1 MQKSGKRF
9 IVQYHLRILNFNMH
23 PEQSYEVFKDTQKF
37 KDIYEIPGMR
47 RKEGSRSEI
56 GE

>member
-1 MQKSGKRF
+1 
-9 IVQYHLRILNFNMH
+9 MH